1 MHFLLRHDTLAKWE
15 SNNPILMNAEIVI
28 CGALHIK
35 INEDTA
41 CWIPPT
47 AEQKENLKKLLNI
60 EVFEYGDKAEER

>member
-1 MHFLLRHDTLAKWE
+1 ME
-15 SNNPILMNAEIVI
+15 MNILTGHAPVNVRIPKVIAEIII

-41 CWIPPT
+41 GWIPPT

-60 EVFEYGDKAEER
+60 EVFEYGDKTEKG

>member
-1 MHFLLRHDTLAKWE
+1 ME
-15 SNNPILMNAEIVI
+15 MNVFATSAPTNVRIPKIIAEIVI

-41 CWIPPT
+41 GWIPPT
-47 AEQKENLKKLLNI
+47 TEQKENLKKLLNI

>member
-1 MHFLLRHDTLAKWE
+1 MEMNILATSAPTNVRIPKV
-15 SNNPILMNAEIVI
+15 IADIVI

-41 CWIPPT
+41 GWIPPT

-60 EVFEYGDKAEER
+60 EVFEYGDKTEKG

>member
-1 MHFLLRHDTLAKWE
+1 ME
-15 SNNPILMNAEIVI
+15 MNIFDAPAPVNVRIPKVIAEIVI

-41 CWIPPT
+41 GWIPPT

-60 EVFEYGDKAEER
+60 EVFEYGDKTEKG

>member
-1 MHFLLRHDTLAKWE
+1 MNMNMLAVPAPTNVRIPKV
-15 SNNPILMNAEIVI
+15 IADIVI

-41 CWIPPT
+41 GWIPPT

-60 EVFEYGDKAEER
+60 EVFEYGDKTEEG

>member
-1 MHFLLRHDTLAKWE
+1 MNMNILATSAPTNVRIPKV
-15 SNNPILMNAEIVI
+15 IADIVI

-41 CWIPPT
+41 GWIPQT

-60 EVFEYGDKAEER
+60 EVFEYGDKTEEG

>member
-1 MHFLLRHDTLAKWE
+1 MEMNILASSAPVNVRIPKV
-15 SNNPILMNAEIVI
+15 IAEIVI

-41 CWIPPT
+41 GWIPPT

-60 EVFEYGDKAEER
+60 EVFEYGNKTEKG

>member
-1 MHFLLRHDTLAKWE
+1 MEMNILAGSAPVNVRIPKV
-15 SNNPILMNAEIVI
+15 IAEIVI

-41 CWIPPT
+41 NWIPPT

-60 EVFEYGDKAEER
+60 EVFEYGDKTEKG

>member
-1 MHFLLRHDTLAKWE
+1 MEMNILAGSTPVNVRIPKV
-15 SNNPILMNAEIVI
+15 IAEIVI

-41 CWIPPT
+41 GWIPPT

-60 EVFEYGDKAEER
+60 EVFEYGDKTEKG

>member
-1 MHFLLRHDTLAKWE
+1 ME
-15 SNNPILMNAEIVI
+15 MNVFAASTPMNVIIPKVIAEIVI

-41 CWIPPT
+41 GWIPPT

-60 EVFEYGDKAEER
+60 EVFEYGDKAEGR

>member
-1 MHFLLRHDTLAKWE
+1 MR
-15 SNNPILMNAEIVI
+15 MNVFAASTPTNVIIPKVIAEIVI

-41 CWIPPT
+41 GWIPPT

-60 EVFEYGDKAEER
+60 EVFEYGDKTEKG